1 MAEIIAKHGGDAK
14 ARHTVVVEVRVPS
27 PASRRSWPT
36 HARQCHQQH
45 THA

>member
-1 MAEIIAKHGGDAK
+1 MAEIIATNGGDAK

-36 HARQCHQQH
+36 HARHQQH